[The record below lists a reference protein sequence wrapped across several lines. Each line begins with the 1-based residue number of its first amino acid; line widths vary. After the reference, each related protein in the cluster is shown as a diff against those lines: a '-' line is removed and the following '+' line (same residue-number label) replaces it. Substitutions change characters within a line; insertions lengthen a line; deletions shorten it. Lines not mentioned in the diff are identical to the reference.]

1 MFEALKTYLV
11 VALVSYT
18 IPGIFPLVLVFHQS
32 CESAK
37 SSSLNLI
44 LLLIKNN
51 EIEV

>member
-1 MFEALKTYLV
+1 MFEALKMYLV
-11 VALVSYT
+11 VALVSYP
-18 IPGIFPLVLVFHQS
+18 IPGIFPLILVFHQS

-37 SSSLNLI
+37 SNSLKLI